1 MFGKGVYFADMASK
15 SAQYC
20 CATADKPDG
29 LLLLCEVA
37 LGRSRELAAAE
48 YLESAGRGHHSV
60 KGCGRTMPDP
70 SQARTRPRGCG
81 PGQGRGHERR
91 RFGRPRSRRLLMSP
105 ARALSPA
112 LATAGGVHGGRRP
125 GSGRPAGAQPGGR
138 RFLRAAL
145 QRVHRLRPGADRG
158 ALHAARGVHLQRRA
172 PVGRGGGPQLR
183 GPQRRTRPSR
193 RRQQA
198 SRIKTTIKNKRRGRV

>member
-91 RFGRPRSRRLLMSP
+91 RFGRPRSRRLPHEHEPCRLLWQPQEECTADGVRVP
-105 ARALSPA
+105 AGLPVPNPA
-112 LATAGGVHGGRRP
+112 VDASSELLYNEYIVYDPGQIAARYMLHVEFTFKGGRR
-125 GSGRPAGAQPGGR
+125 
-138 RFLRAAL
+138 
-145 QRVHRLRPGADRG
+145 
-158 ALHAARGVHLQRRA
+158 
-172 PVGRGGGPQLR
+172 
-183 GPQRRTRPSR
+183 
-193 RRQQA
+193 
-198 SRIKTTIKNKRRGRV
+198 